1 MVSKYVVEK
10 AVSGICVILTVARQ
24 SGYAGLNFEGPDDQH
39 WRWCRLIVRLVMS
52 LNLREIIKEIGDTKY
67 PIYCVS
73 SVRRRFTDK
82 DDHNGPESMAC
93 GISTLHTPIF
103 LECEN

>member
-1 MVSKYVVEK
+1 
-10 AVSGICVILTVARQ
+10 
-24 SGYAGLNFEGPDDQH
+24 
-39 WRWCRLIVRLVMS
+39 MS

-82 DDHNGPESMAC
+82 GDHLAHNGPESMAC
-93 GISTLHTPIF
+93 GVSTLHSYTNF
-103 LECEN
+103 LWNV

>member
-67 PIYCVS
+67 PIVYQVYEGDS
-73 SVRRRFTDK
+73 LTKMITMGRRAW
-82 DDHNGPESMAC
+82 PAV
-93 GISTLHTPIF
+93 
-103 LECEN
+103 